1 MHNILAK
8 HFGIALGKVATV
20 LTNTHVGD
28 CGGIAQSHKVPIA
41 ATPIGKNM
49 KNPRRFF
56 WVRWLQHVTTRMNCS
71 RYKLKPMMKLQ
82 LV

>member
-56 WVRWLQHVTTRMNCS
+56 LGSMVTTCYNQDE
-71 RYKLKPMMKLQ
+71 L
-82 LV
+82 